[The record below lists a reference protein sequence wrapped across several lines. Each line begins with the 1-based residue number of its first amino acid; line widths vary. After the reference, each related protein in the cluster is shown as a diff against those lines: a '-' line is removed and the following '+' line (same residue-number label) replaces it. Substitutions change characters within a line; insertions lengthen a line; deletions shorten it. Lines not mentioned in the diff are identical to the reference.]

1 MPWRNEPIVLRKAV
15 PFVPLLKG
23 VDLVICSGGTMLRE
37 AAYLGVPAYSIFKS
51 RIGGVD
57 RYLES
62 IGRVRLIQSPEALPG
77 IELTKAP
84 PLAPLRSNPDLL
96 DELVELVLATA
107 SRGRVARQG
116 A

>member
-1 MPWRNEPIVLRKAV
+1 VS
-15 PFVPLLKG
+15 LLKG

-62 IGRVRLIQSPEALPG
+62 KGRVHLIESAEALSA
-77 IELTKAP
+77 IKLTKAP
-84 PLAPLRSNPDLL
+84 PLAPLRSNPHLL
-96 DELVELVLATA
+96 DELVEIVLATA
-107 SRGRVARQG
+107 SRG
-116 A
+116 

>member
-1 MPWRNEPIVLRKAV
+1 MAWRNEPIVLRKAV

-57 RYLES
+57 RYLEAM
-62 IGRVRLIQSPEALPG
+62 GRVRLIQSPEALPV
-77 IELTKAP
+77 IKLAKAP
-84 PLAPLRSNPDLL
+84 PLAPLRSNPHLL
-96 DELVELVLATA
+96 DQLVEIVLVTA
-107 SRGRVARQG
+107 SRR
-116 A
+116 